1 MTIPRRT
8 LFLGAAVLALL
19 ALTVTAGKG
28 GGGKPPPPPPPD
40 ADPAILYIQR
50 GHFPDYSLWVM
61 DADGANKTEIVS
73 VPDVAVRSADW
84 SPDNTQLVLQLEDT
98 SLHVWGFYLC
108 DADGANLQRILHNWW
123 TGSFGSPQWVLFP
136 NGEDRIVY
144 YPQNVQSN
152 LPGQTSG
159 IWSMKVDGTGHCEM
173 MPEDPDQD
181 GRRVLEG
188 HVSRDGALIAFTHD
202 HLGQYRRVALGTV
215 AIDGAGCPVVV
226 QTTELTAV
234 AGSPLEGSDAW
245 SAAID
250 PTGTLVAVS
259 AGQVTDAGLWIIP
272 IADPTAAWHV
282 PAPTAGSWIPE
293 GASWLD
299 GRTIVYHR
307 YNTKRHEIFKADIYL
322 GDEVLLASAG
332 GRTSLLWPKARN

>member
-1 MTIPRRT
+1 MFSRRT
-8 LFLGAAVLALL
+8 LLYAVAALACFAL
-19 ALTVTAGKG
+19 AVTAGKG
-28 GGGKPPPPPPPD
+28 GKPKPPPDPPPA

-61 DADGANKTEIVS
+61 DADGANKAEIVS
-73 VPDVAVRSADW
+73 VPDVAVRDADW

-98 SLHVWGFYLC
+98 TQHVWGFYLC

-123 TGSFGSPQWVLFP
+123 TGSFGSPQWVHFS
-136 NGEDRIVY
+136 NGDDRIVY
-144 YPQNVQSN
+144 YPQDVQSN

-159 IWSMKVDGTGHCEM
+159 IWSMKIDGTGHCEM

-181 GRRVLEG
+181 GRRVAAD
-188 HVSRDGALIAFTHD
+188 HVSRDGSLIAFTYD
-202 HLGQYRRVALGTV
+202 RLGQYRHVALGTV

-226 QTTELTAV
+226 QTVELTEV
-234 AGSPLEGSDAW
+234 DSSPLQGSDAW

-250 PTGTLVAVS
+250 PTGTMVAVS

-272 IADPTAAWHV
+272 IADPTSAWHV
-282 PAPTAGSWIPE
+282 PVPNAGSWIPE

-299 GRTIVYHR
+299 ARTVVYHR
-307 YNTKRHEIFKADIYL
+307 YSGKKHEIFKADIYL
-322 GDEVLLASAG
+322 GQETKLASAS
-332 GRTSLLWPKARN
+332 GRTSLMAPKAKN